1 MTASGSTRR
10 ASVPPGGAT
19 ARERPPPVPA
29 PPPTR
34 PASSAGRRSRV
45 PAREAERLAAAPPGT
60 TTDPHTAE
68 GSTLSTPRHTPQAPS
83 GAAARPAAA
92 RLAAARLAGVRLA
105 VACALAA
112 APAAALALVPAA
124 LPAQDVSAQAG
135 RITGTVTDR
144 GGLPVPNVQV
154 LLVGTSLGG
163 VSAEDGRYTIAAVP
177 AGSYQLRAQRIGFA
191 PTTVPVSVAA
201 DQTVTADLQITAV
214 ATTLTTQVVVGYTTQ
229 QRRDVSDAV
238 ASVTDEAL
246 DARKVATVQEALRG
260 RIPGVQIAASG
271 EPGEASRVVIRGQN
285 FLQSSEPLYVV
296 DGLYLR
302 QNPNLNPSDIASIQ
316 VLKDAS
322 AAAQYGA
329 QAANGVVVITTK
341 RGGGTTNKFAVRSYY
356 GVQSVPNQLD
366 LAGPARWAEIN
377 RQAYENAGLAV
388 PQGTLDVIS
397 GVNTVN
403 TDWQDEVF
411 RTGAI
416 QDHNLQVS
424 GATANGTANYLLSG
438 GYFNQEGTVLGSG
451 FERYSFRVNS
461 QIRSGRFTF
470 GENLALARSN
480 RRIPIGNQLIDA
492 LRFPPVIPVRD
503 PNTVSGYGVGSDY
516 IPTFGVNPIGAAN
529 LRNERDRTNQV
540 FGTIYGEAGLLDNLR
555 YRLNV
560 GINYQDINFRQFS
573 QAGYA
578 PRQNESLNPAQLV
591 DRRDNLSSLLFEHLL
606 TFSQAF
612 GPHTVNAVAGYTEQR
627 EEFSRVQGTR
637 QEFPDPDLQEL
648 NAGTS
653 NQANEGFLNDSRLRG
668 LLGRVNYSFAD
679 RYLLT
684 GSIRRDGSSRFGPN
698 NRYGTFAS
706 VSAGWV
712 LSEEDF
718 FKNSA
723 LGRGLDFFKL
733 RASYGS
739 LGNQDFED
747 YQYAAGIVSGG
758 FGLGGTGYPLGPEQ
772 QVQTGAIQ
780 RTLANPNIRWQ
791 ENKQTN
797 FGLDFNLLDDRLAFN
812 ADYYISRSDGLL
824 VRAPIPPSLG
834 AVTAPFV
841 NAGSVRN
848 NGFELGAT
856 FAAVSREDFEL
867 NTSAN
872 ITTTRNKVLSLGN
885 GAQPIFVDVEGFNV
899 TRTAVGDPIGTFY
912 VRDMVGIFQSQAEID
927 AYTATV
933 NGETVRIQPN
943 AAPGDIKYRDINGD
957 GTINDADRYNAGSG
971 VPSFEGG
978 FFIDGRYR
986 AFDFAVG
993 LRGSVGGEVLNV
1005 ARWWTD
1011 RLDDPTNYRADI
1023 RPWTPENPSTTTP
1036 RAVKE
1041 GPSASNNNRLDSD
1054 RFVEDG
1060 GYLRLQ
1066 NLQIGYALP
1075 SGLTRLANLGGDS
1088 RIYVNFQNLFTI
1100 TGYDGY
1106 DPEATGIVYNDS
1118 RDALLRGVDA
1128 GQIYP
1133 NQRTISFGIDLGF

>member
-1 MTASGSTRR
+1 VAG
-10 ASVPPGGAT
+10 
-19 ARERPPPVPA
+19 
-29 PPPTR
+29 
-34 PASSAGRRSRV
+34 AGRRPHCSRG
-45 PAREAERLAAAPPGT
+45 PAREVEPSPGDAPGHPT
-60 TTDPHTAE
+60 TPHLAE
-68 GSTLSTPRHTPQAPS
+68 GSTLSTPRPTSQRPPS
-83 GAAARPAAA
+83 AVPRRAVA
-92 RLAAARLAGVRLA
+92 RLLAAY
-105 VACALAA
+105 ALAA
-112 APAAALALVPAA
+112 LPAVALAAGSVAAAALAPATLA
-124 LPAQDVSAQAG
+124 AQDVSAQAAG
-135 RITGTVTDR
+135 RITGTVTDQ
-144 GGLPVPNVQV
+144 GGLPVPTVQV
-154 LLVGTSLGG
+154 VVVGTRFGG
-163 VSAEDGRYTIAAVP
+163 LTTEDGRYTIVGVP

-191 PTTVPVSVAA
+191 PATQPVTVAV
-201 DQTVTADLQITAV
+201 DQTVTADLQISAV

-238 ASVTDEAL
+238 SSVTDEAIET
-246 DARKVATVQEALRG
+246 RKVATVAEALRG

-341 RGGGTTNKFAVRSYY
+341 RGSGTENKVALRSYF
-356 GVQSVPNQLD
+356 GVQTVPNQLD
-366 LAGPARWAEIN
+366 LAGPQRWAEIN

-388 PQGTLDVIS
+388 PQGTLDVLE
-397 GVNTVN
+397 GRNTVN
-403 TDWQDEVF
+403 TDWQDAVF

-416 QDHNLQVS
+416 QDHNLQLS
-424 GATANGTANYLLSG
+424 GGTGNATANYLLSG
-438 GYFNQEGTVLGSG
+438 GYFKQEGTVLGSG

-461 QIRSGRFTF
+461 QIRRGRLAF

-480 RRIPIGNQLIDA
+480 RQIPIGNQLIDA

-503 PNTVSGYGVGSDY
+503 PTTPSGYGVGSDA
-516 IPTFGVNPIGAAN
+516 IPTFGVNPVGAAE

-540 FGTIYGEAGLLDNLR
+540 FGTIFGEAELLDNLR

-560 GINYQDINFRQFS
+560 GVNYQDIGFRQFTE
-573 QAGYA
+573 QGYR
-578 PRQNESLNPAQLV
+578 PRQNESLNPAQLI

-606 TFSQAF
+606 TFTQTF
-612 GPHTVNAVAGYTEQR
+612 GPHGINAVAGYTEQR

-637 QEFPDPDLQEL
+637 QEFPDPTLQEL
-648 NAGTS
+648 NAGTT
-653 NQANEGFLNDSRLRG
+653 NQANEGFLNDARLRG

-684 GSIRRDGSSRFGPN
+684 GSVRRDGSSRFGPE
-698 NRYGTFAS
+698 NRYGTFGA

-712 LSEEDF
+712 MSEEDF
-718 FKNSA
+718 FKNS
-723 LGRGLDFFKL
+723 LGGVFDFFKL
-733 RASYGS
+733 RASYGT

-747 YQYAAGIVSGG
+747 YQYAAGITTGG
-758 FGLGGTGYPLGPEQ
+758 FGLGGTGYPLGGDQ
-772 QVQTGAIQ
+772 QVQSGATQ
-780 RTLANPNIRWQ
+780 RALGNPNIRWQ
-791 ENKQTN
+791 ENSQTN
-797 FGLDFNLLDDRLAFN
+797 FGLDFNLLDNRLAVN
-812 ADYYISRSDGLL
+812 ADYYVSRSDGLL
-824 VRAPIPPSLG
+824 VRAPLPPSLG
-834 AVTAPFV
+834 ATTAPFV
-841 NAGSVRN
+841 NAGEVRN

-856 FAAVSREDFEL
+856 YTTVNREDFEL

-872 ITTTRNKVLSLGN
+872 ITTTSNKVLSLGN

-912 VRDMVGIFQSQAEID
+912 VRDMVGIFQNQAEID
-927 AYTATV
+927 AYTTTV
-933 NGETVRIQPN
+933 NGQPVKIQGD
-943 AAPGDIKYRDINGD
+943 AKPGDIKYRDINGD

-971 VPSFEGG
+971 VPTFEGG
-978 FFIDGRYR
+978 FFVDGRYR
-986 AFDFAVG
+986 RFDFAVG
-993 LRGSVGGEVLNV
+993 LRGSYGGEVLNV

-1023 RPWTPENPSTTTP
+1023 QPWTPENPSTTTP

-1060 GYLRLQ
+1060 AYLRLQ
-1066 NLQIGYALP
+1066 NLQLGYALP
-1075 SGLTRLANLGGDS
+1075 TGLTRFANLSGDS